1 MHSPAGVVAE
11 GGTHGNILPVN
22 LILIA
27 LTALLLETNVP
38 THVGLT
44 NLSAPNV
51 WRANTDTNTPAYA
64 ELRALMIKDEEASDE
79 VERWI
84 KDSENFDKL
93 GAGTS
98 KATLSLKVEQRFEV
112 VEKLYQAFIE
122 KYPKY
127 APGFLA
133 YGSFLMDVQK
143 EDEGV
148 KQYERALELDPKNP
162 AVFNNL
168 ANHYGHRGP
177 VQKAFGYYETA
188 IKLAPTEPVYYQ
200 NFATT
205 VYLFR
210 KDVQEYYRITEPE
223 VFDKALGLYRK
234 AMEIDPKN
242 FLLATDLAQSY
253 YGIKPMRTN
262 DALQAW
268 THVLNLAT
276 NDVERQGTYLHLAR
290 VEMNT
295 GRFAESR
302 AHLNMVTNVDFNELK
317 ERLEKAHARKSGQ
330 TNVPAVKV
338 KPEAPKTP

>member
-1 MHSPAGVVAE
+1 M
-11 GGTHGNILPVN
+11 N
-22 LILIA
+22 LILIVLA
-27 LTALLLETNVP
+27 ALLLETNSP
-38 THVGLT
+38 SRPGMT
-44 NLSAPNV
+44 NPSAPNV
-51 WRANTDTNTPAYA
+51 WRANTDTNAPVYL
-64 ELRALMIKDEEASDE
+64 ELRALMLKDEEASDE

-84 KDSENFDKL
+84 KESESFDKL

-98 KATLSLKVEQRFEV
+98 KETLALKVDQRFEG
-112 VEKLYQAFIE
+112 VEKLYQVFIE
-122 KYPKY
+122 KHPKY

-143 EDEGV
+143 EEEGV
-148 KQYERALELDPKNP
+148 KQYELALELDPKNP
-162 AVFNNL
+162 ATYNNL

-177 VQKAFGYYETA
+177 VQKAFGYYEKA
-188 IKLAPTEPVYYQ
+188 IQLAPDEAVYYQ

-210 KDVQEYYRITEPE
+210 KDVQEYYQIKEPE
-223 VFDKALGLYRK
+223 VFDKALGLYGK
-234 AMEIDPKN
+234 AMQLDPKN
-242 FLLATDLAQSY
+242 FVLATDLAQSY

-295 GRFAESR
+295 GRFTESR
-302 AHLNMVTNVDFNELK
+302 QHLNMVTNVDFGELK
-317 ERLEKAHARKSGQ
+317 TRLEKALLRKSGQ
-330 TNVPAVKV
+330 TNDPPAELKV
-338 KPEAPKTP
+338 ESAKTP